1 MTEVKN
7 LSDRVAKISISLD
20 PELLNYLDEF
30 DEPRSTMIKR
40 AIIDFREKQRKVFYA
55 RIVREELKRRI
66 DLEL

>member
-30 DEPRSTMIKR
+30 DEPRSTMIKK
-40 AIIDFREKQRKVFYA
+40 AIIDF
-55 RIVREELKRRI
+55 REELKRRI
-66 DLEL
+66 DREI

>member
-20 PELLNYLDEF
+20 PELVNYLDEL
-30 DEPRSTMIKR
+30 DEPRSVLIKK

-55 RIVREELKRRI
+55 RIVREEKKRRI
-66 DLEL
+66 ELEL